1 MTFVETAG
9 LLAGRCEAT
18 GFAVLVDGVD
28 DPVDARIAANGG
40 VLGINE
46 DHFEVLVGAV
56 LVNPIR
62 VLATVSFGDV
72 AKCDKRRDSR
82 GHEDLGNGGR
92 HALRQSS
99 GGSVGT

>member
-18 GFAVLVDGVD
+18 EFAVLVDGVD

-62 VLATVSFGDV
+62 VLD
-72 AKCDKRRDSR
+72 C
-82 GHEDLGNGGR
+82 
-92 HALRQSS
+92 
-99 GGSVGT
+99 